1 MNLPNILTLSRI
13 LMIPVFVIIYY
24 LPAQWSYLVSAGLFA
39 LAAAT
44 DWLDGYLA
52 RKLNQSTPSKP
63 PGFPTNVRNCYAWLP
78 TRWPALKAKRPSDPT
93 RSPSSWRVLAK
104 KSKTSGINNGC

>member
-52 RKLNQSTPSKP
+52 RKLNQSTPF
-63 PGFPTNVRNCYAWLP
+63 GAFL
-78 TRWPALKAKRPSDPT
+78 DPVAEIG
-93 RSPSSWRVLAK
+93 RASCRERV
-104 KSKTSGINNGC
+104 